1 MTIYCSF
8 IYSLFA
14 FISDEFIQKSIIPKY
29 LPVLH
34 YRNLMVFIIKRQ
46 QKDTTNARYNVYHL
60 PKEKLLEEETLHSHI
75 LHNQNIVAWRFSTP
89 WLSYKRLY
97 GLPIWICF
105 DKKSACE
112 AQTNPVVTDHYITRL
127 HISYCYL
134 PATPVTGRIFKFIA
148 ED

>member
-75 LHNQNIVAWRFSTP
+75 LHNQNIVA
-89 WLSYKRLY
+89 
-97 GLPIWICF
+97 
-105 DKKSACE
+105 
-112 AQTNPVVTDHYITRL
+112 
-127 HISYCYL
+127 
-134 PATPVTGRIFKFIA
+134 
-148 ED
+148 